1 MDATRRQLL
10 AGAAA
15 TLAAPA
21 TVRAAASSAATVPP
35 ASAASALLADLFQ
48 SRPAP
53 ALSAAVARGSDVLW
67 ARALGHADLELKVA
81 ATPNHSFRL
90 GSVSKVVTT
99 TAAARLVSRGLLDL
113 DAPISDWL
121 PDLPSHHRT
130 TTLRQLLTHRGGV
143 RHYQPKDLDPA
154 GPGGAIF
161 SRLYPADRDILA
173 LFIDDPLLHPP
184 GTAVAYSSFGY
195 TLASMAMQAAYGR
208 DFRALI
214 QLEIAG
220 PFGVA
225 SLVDDDPWALR
236 PERAK
241 GYMNERDFALVYA
254 GVAAPAR
261 PKLVGGWANS
271 PFSNP
276 AYGWAAGGFLMT
288 PTDAARFGASLPEGP
303 GSRIDTRERRL
314 LFTRQTEKTPQMP
327 ALGLG
332 WRISTDSSERLRW
345 HHEGATPGGR
355 YALTVYPDTGLAIAI
370 AGNVMAMPLDV
381 GDASSK
387 LADIFA

>member
-15 TLAAPA
+15 SLAAPA
-21 TVRAAASSAATVPP
+21 AVRAATSAPAPARQTSAAT
-35 ASAASALLADLFQ
+35 AFLADLFQ
-48 SRPAP
+48 ARPAP
-53 ALSAAVARGSDVLW
+53 ALSVAVARGSDVLW
-67 ARALGHADLELKVA
+67 AQALGHSDLELNVA
-81 ATPNHSFRL
+81 ATPEHSFRL

-121 PDLPSHHRT
+121 SELPLQHRAT
-130 TTLRQLLTHRGGV
+130 SLRQLLTHRGGV
-143 RHYQPKDLDPA
+143 RHYHPKDLDP
-154 GPGGAIF
+154 GEPGGAIF
-161 SRLYPADRDILA
+161 SRLYPADSDILA
-173 LFIDDPLLHPP
+173 LFIEDPLVHPP

-208 DFRALI
+208 EFRELI

-220 PFGVA
+220 PFGIA
-225 SLVDDDPWALR
+225 SLTDDDPWALR
-236 PERAK
+236 PSRAS
-241 GYMNERDFALVYA
+241 GYMNERDLGLVYA
-254 GVAAPAR
+254 SVAATAR
-261 PKLVGGWANS
+261 PKLVDGWANIPS
-271 PFSNP
+271 INP
-276 AYGWAAGGFLMT
+276 AYAWAAGGFLMT
-288 PTDAARFGASLPEGP
+288 PTDAARFGAALPEGP
-303 GSRIDTRERRL
+303 GSRIDTSERRL
-314 LFTRQTEKTPQMP
+314 LFTQQTEGTPQMP

-332 WRISTDSSERLRW
+332 WRVSTDSSERLRW

-355 YALTVYPDTGLAIAI
+355 YALTIYPHTGLAIAI

-387 LADIFA
+387 IADIFA